1 MAPAPIAK
9 KMTDENGE
17 YENPPIQAP
26 NIAGEPAIS
35 PRPIIFVINDFFDK
49 VLSLDNGPAIA
60 IPSVVL
66 CKANPTIKN
75 VLNAIDPKPTAAPIA
90 SPSPKLC
97 NPIPIA
103 IINAIA
109 TGFEV

>member
-1 MAPAPIAK
+1 M
-9 KMTDENGE
+9 
-17 YENPPIQAP
+17 
-26 NIAGEPAIS
+26 
-35 PRPIIFVINDFFDK
+35 IFLTKFYP
-49 VLSLDNGPAIA
+49 LDNGPAIA

-97 NPIPIA
+97 NPIPIE

-109 TGFEV
+109 TGFVSLEESARSINF